1 MFALGARGGAIF
13 PLGPTD
19 TIPLQERFF
28 NGGES
33 TVRSVREGELG
44 PKGENNKP
52 IGGEYYGVYNA
63 ELRVPLRGPLGM
75 ALFADAGN
83 VGLDAND
90 FGLDDMRY
98 ALGGGLRFDLP
109 IGPIRLDYGRNP
121 NPHHDEDHWALFF
134 SVGFAF

>member
-1 MFALGARGGAIF
+1 V
-13 PLGPTD
+13 
-19 TIPLQERFF
+19 PLQ
-28 NGGES
+28 
-33 TVRSVREGELG
+33 
-44 PKGENNKP
+44 
-52 IGGEYYGVYNA
+52 
-63 ELRVPLRGPLGM
+63 GPLGM

-90 FGLDDMRY
+90 FGFRDLRY

-121 NPHHDEDHWALFF
+121 DPHPDEDHWALFF